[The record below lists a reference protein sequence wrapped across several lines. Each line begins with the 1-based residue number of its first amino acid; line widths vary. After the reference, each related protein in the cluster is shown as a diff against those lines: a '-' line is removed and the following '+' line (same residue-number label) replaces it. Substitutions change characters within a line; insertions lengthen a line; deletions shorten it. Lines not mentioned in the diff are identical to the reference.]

1 MFRVGLFL
9 ATNFA
14 VLLVLSVVLNLL
26 GLGQQGAGI
35 GGFLLIASLFGMG
48 GAFISLFMSK
58 KMARRA
64 VNARSILQ
72 PKNELERWLISTVKQ
87 QAVASNIKCP
97 EVAIFESETPNA
109 FATGAD
115 RNASLVAVSTGL
127 LRSMTRDEV
136 EAVLAHEVSHVSSG
150 DMVTLA
156 LLQGVMNTF
165 VMVLAHILAAAIDRN
180 SRGRGMGYYIGYF
193 VAQMI
198 LGFLASLLVMWF
210 SRFREYKA
218 DLGGARLAGKE
229 KMISALQKLQSVQ
242 IVEPLPDDVKTF
254 GINGS
259 LSSFLSTHPPLSA
272 RIDALRKL
280 ERFSPRL

>member
-1 MFRVGLFL
+1 MLRVGLFL

-14 VLLVLSVVLNLL
+14 VLLVLSIVLNVL
-26 GLGQQGAGI
+26 GLGQQWGGI
-35 GGFLLIASLFGMG
+35 GGFLVIASLFGMG
-48 GAFISLFMSK
+48 GSFISLFMSK
-58 KMARRA
+58 SMARRA
-64 VNARSILQ
+64 VNARSIEQ
-72 PKNELERWLISTVKQ
+72 PKTELERWLVSTVNKQ
-87 QAVASNIKCP
+87 ANASNIKPP
-97 EVAIFESETPNA
+97 EVAIFESATANA

-127 LRSMTRDEV
+127 LSAMTRDEV
-136 EAVLAHEVSHVSSG
+136 EAVLAHEISHVSNG

-165 VMVLAHILAAAIDRN
+165 VMVLAHVLAAAIDRN

-193 VAQMI
+193 AAQMI

-229 KMISALQKLQSVQ
+229 KMIQALQKLQSAHST
-242 IVEPLPDDVKTF
+242 EPLPDDVKAF

-259 LSSFLSTHPPLSA
+259 LSSFLSTHPPLGA
-272 RIDALRKL
+272 RIEALRKL
-280 ERFSPRL
+280 